1 MGFWYFI
8 RTKTISDRVSE
19 ENKKRNHIL
28 SGSSM
33 HFVST
38 IFTTIG
44 YGGVTPV
51 TFGANHIF
59 AVNILVIKIMDT
71 SIICVSG
78 GKFMTILMIVTL
90 IPFFLHCLCTSAS
103 NINILIDRF
112 KLHVYSFGD
121 VNTLCQTASTYIIKG
136 HRCICIFLGFALALI
151 SHCIGYVNCSG
162 LHSYCI
168 ALHRIVFSILS

>member
-1 MGFWYFI
+1 
-8 RTKTISDRVSE
+8 
-19 ENKKRNHIL
+19 
-28 SGSSM
+28 M

-112 KLHVYSFGD
+112 IPCPFVLYSTTPYSIQYTI
-121 VNTLCQTASTYIIKG
+121 VVIKN
-136 HRCICIFLGFALALI
+136 
-151 SHCIGYVNCSG
+151 NC
-162 LHSYCI
+162 
-168 ALHRIVFSILS
+168 